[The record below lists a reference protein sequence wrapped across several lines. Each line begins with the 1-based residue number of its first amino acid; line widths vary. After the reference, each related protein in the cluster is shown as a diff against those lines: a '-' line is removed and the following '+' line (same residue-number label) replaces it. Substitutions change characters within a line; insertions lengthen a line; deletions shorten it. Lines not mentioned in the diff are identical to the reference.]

1 MAIEHSVAQSARNP
15 VERISSTEA
24 KFLLRDLISFIG
36 DDVYREG
43 LKGTPDR
50 IIRSWQKL
58 FGGYKED
65 SFKILS
71 NASFDAEGYDEM
83 IMLKEIEFY
92 STCEHHMIPF
102 FGRAT
107 VAYIPESRIVGISK
121 LARVVEVF
129 ARRLQIQERMT
140 TQITDAID
148 EVLHPLG
155 VMVVLEAQHLCMIA
169 RGVEKQH
176 SSMVTSAVR
185 GVFRDKPEVR
195 AEFFSLKGK

>member
-1 MAIEHSVAQSARNP
+1 MAAERTSAQDIRNSLKNIIE
-15 VERISSTEA
+15 
-24 KFLLRDLISFIG
+24 FIG
-36 DDVYREG
+36 DNPFREG

-50 IIRSWQKL
+50 IIRSCQKL

-83 IMLKEIEFY
+83 IMLKEIEFFSY
-92 STCEHHMIPF
+92 CEHHMIPF
-102 FGRAT
+102 FGKAT
-107 VAYIPESRIVGISK
+107 VAYIPESRLVGISK

>member
-1 MAIEHSVAQSARNP
+1 MEVEHSGTQDIRNSL
-15 VERISSTEA
+15 RHIISY
-24 KFLLRDLISFIG
+24 IG
-36 DDVYREG
+36 DDPNREG
-43 LKGTPDR
+43 LIDTPNR
-50 IIRSWQKL
+50 VVRSWKKL

-83 IMLKEIEFY
+83 IMLKNLEFY

-102 FGRAT
+102 FGKAT